1 MFIEK
6 APKRI
11 FIVIAFMILT
21 VANFLMGPSKIL
33 FLPNLTALFFIG
45 YSLSGF
51 GTGMIY
57 TPILPEIID
66 SVY

>member
-11 FIVIAFMILT
+11 FIVSAFMILT
-21 VANFLMGPSKIL
+21 IADFMMGPSKIL
-33 FLPNLTALFFIG
+33 FLPNLKVLFFIG
-45 YSLSGF
+45 YALSGF

-57 TPILPEIID
+57 TPMLPEIID